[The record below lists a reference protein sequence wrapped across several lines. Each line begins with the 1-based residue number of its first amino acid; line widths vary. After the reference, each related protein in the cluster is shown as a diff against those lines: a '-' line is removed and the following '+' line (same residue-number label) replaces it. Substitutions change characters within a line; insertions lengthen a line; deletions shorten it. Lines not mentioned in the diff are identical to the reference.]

1 MSKKTNSINLRS
13 RNSVNLSSNVFF
25 EKYNYSKLL
34 YQDFYIRDYL
44 KNILRYNFYDS
55 IVHKIVIQRKKD
67 IIFIFLDYYLLK
79 KKKKRRSKFKV
90 FSLKRKFWWYKKKKI
105 YRKYFF
111 LYYTFK
117 KRYRLKYSKPR
128 IKKFLFKRKNAPVI
142 VKKKKKRKNL
152 YIRTPL
158 IRLNSRRTFL
168 IFSFKRFVLLNLMLL
183 TNCRVKLYTKNIRR
197 FLNLPFFIKQRKKK
211 RNRREFSSEVLE
223 RTSVAVLI
231 RRFRIKSFVSK
242 IKTLNAPLLLHL
254 IYISFA
260 LKNPEILGGA
270 LSKILK
276 RNIKKF
282 RNFNFFFKRTL
293 LALYTFSNLDGLK
306 IQFKGRLS
314 KSLRK
319 KTSIIQ
325 FGQLPLQSISLN
337 IKYFFSEAITIYG
350 CCGIKVWY
358 YYSAK

>member
-79 KKKKRRSKFKV
+79 KKKRKRSRFKV

-105 YRKYFF
+105 YRKYFS
-111 LYYTFK
+111 LYHIFK
-117 KRYRLKYSKPR
+117 KRYRLKYSLP
-128 IKKFLFKRKNAPVI
+128 KKKKNFFKRKTVPVI
-142 VKKKKKRKNL
+142 VKKKKRKSL

-158 IRLNSRRTFL
+158 IRLNSRRTFS

-223 RTSVAVLI
+223 RTSIAVLI
-231 RRFRIKSFVSK
+231 KRFRIKSFVSK
-242 IKTLNAPLLLHL
+242 IKTLNVPLLLHL
-254 IYISFA
+254 TYVSFA
-260 LKNPEILGGA
+260 FKNPEILGGV

-276 RNIKKF
+276 RNIKTF
-282 RNFNFFFKRTL
+282 RNFNFFIKRTL

-306 IQFKGRLS
+306 IQFKGRLG

-325 FGQLPLQSISLN
+325 FGQMPLQSISLN
-337 IKYFFSEAITIYG
+337 IKYSFSEAITIYG

-358 YYSAK
+358 YYSVK